1 MEIRIYAATETAV
14 FGRIAKVKNQQRTAG
29 WLPEPD
35 QKEYAMLDADPQL
48 GRFAVTAR
56 LFKLINDLSKD
67 KKLILLKQLV
77 GEDVNSQLCK
87 LIIEMTEEQQ
97 VILLEQLESMP
108 VAEMP
113 ERTVSLEDNGSSMRE
128 NPRKPCLIN
137 ANYTIQNKDY
147 KSYILDISIG
157 GVFIETDQKF
167 TLGQTIGLNF
177 TLPNYQKPFKMT
189 GTIAWGSP
197 RGFGVKFD
205 KIPASQGAILRSYVE
220 QKE

>member
-1 MEIRIYAATETAV
+1 
-14 FGRIAKVKNQQRTAG
+14 
-29 WLPEPD
+29 
-35 QKEYAMLDADPQL
+35 MLDVDPQL

-56 LFKLINDLSKD
+56 LFKLINDLPKD

-77 GEDVNSQLCK
+77 ADDVSSQLCK

-97 VILLEQLESMP
+97 IILLEQLESMP

-113 ERTVSLEDNGSSMRE
+113 ERTVSLEDNESSMRE

-137 ANYTIQNKDY
+137 ANYTIQNEDY

-157 GVFIETDQKF
+157 GVFIETDKKF
-167 TLGQTIGLNF
+167 TLGQKILLNF
-177 TLPNYQKPFKMT
+177 MLPNNQKPFKIN
-189 GTIAWGSP
+189 GTISWGSP

-205 KIPASQGAILRSYVE
+205 EIPPSEGAILRSYVE

>member
-1 MEIRIYAATETAV
+1 
-14 FGRIAKVKNQQRTAG
+14 
-29 WLPEPD
+29 
-35 QKEYAMLDADPQL
+35 MLDVDPQL

-56 LFKLINDLSKD
+56 LFKLINDLPKD

-77 GEDVNSQLCK
+77 ADDVSSQLCK

-97 VILLEQLESMP
+97 IILLEQLESMP

-113 ERTVSLEDNGSSMRE
+113 ERTVSLEGNESSMRE

-167 TLGQTIGLNF
+167 TIGQKIVLNF
-177 TLPNYQKPFKMT
+177 MLPSNQKPFKIN
-189 GTIAWGSP
+189 GTISWGSP
-197 RGFGVKFD
+197 RGFGVQFD
-205 KIPASQGAILRSYVE
+205 EIPATEGAILRSYVE